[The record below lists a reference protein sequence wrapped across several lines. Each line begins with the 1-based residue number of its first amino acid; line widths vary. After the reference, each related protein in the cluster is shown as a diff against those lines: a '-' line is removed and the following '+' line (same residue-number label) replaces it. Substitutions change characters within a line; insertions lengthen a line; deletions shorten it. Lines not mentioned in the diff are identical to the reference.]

1 MHTGKKQKVVLR
13 SGARVT
19 SVYVVHNHD
28 MTRNDGFGV
37 VDNDCRSWSRQ
48 RNRREW
54 EIKHKQGEE
63 PRNYYIPA
71 VGAAAVIEYTE

>member
-1 MHTGKKQKVVLR
+1 M
-13 SGARVT
+13 
-19 SVYVVHNHD
+19 
-28 MTRNDGFGV
+28 
-37 VDNDCRSWSRQ
+37 
-48 RNRREW
+48 NRRER